1 MAGKNARGTQF
12 DPAACQDLQTAAT
25 EAVNLMNGK
34 YDAVQEVFGQIR
46 GDEVIGDSNSK
57 DRLLEVLDKV
67 DLTFNTI
74 TEKLERARSIVEQ
87 VTAIAE
93 ESMKQNNAATEA
105 AAADV
110 SKVAASAEDVDGTGA
125 QA

>member
-1 MAGKNARGTQF
+1 MAGKNARGTSF
-12 DPAACQDLQTAAT
+12 DPSACQDLQTAAV

-46 GDEVIGDSNSK
+46 GDEVIGDSTSK
-57 DRLLEVLDKV
+57 DKLLEVLDKV
-67 DLTFNTI
+67 DVTFNTL
-74 TEKLERARSIVEQ
+74 TEKLERAKSIVEQ

-110 SKVAASAEDVDGTGA
+110 SKVASSAEDVDGTGA